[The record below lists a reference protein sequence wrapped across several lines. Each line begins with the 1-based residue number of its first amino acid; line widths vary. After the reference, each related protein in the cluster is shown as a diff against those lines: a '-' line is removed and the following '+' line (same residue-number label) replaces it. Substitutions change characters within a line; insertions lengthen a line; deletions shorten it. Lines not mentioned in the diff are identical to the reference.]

1 MPRAPSSYNEFQYS
15 LSTETFPFVSVSV
28 SLSRSVSTSLWV
40 SLVSQ
45 HPSPGEQSWGGGR
58 GWAVGTGPRPVLTK
72 DNKVRKGLEPRPG
85 ADSPSLPALG
95 APFPADPQD
104 ALNARRPL
112 LPAPVLGGGVQPLPG
127 QGSPLVSPSHCPLL
141 RWHHLLP
148 QGVHLWDRSPPCVIY
163 SCFRSRQRVSGPRVR
178 EQEETSGFPRSSRGR
193 PPLSPLG
200 LQPPGWSRAPGV
212 LGPRG

>member
-1 MPRAPSSYNEFQYS
+1 M
-15 LSTETFPFVSVSV
+15 
-28 SLSRSVSTSLWV
+28 
-40 SLVSQ
+40 
-45 HPSPGEQSWGGGR
+45 
-58 GWAVGTGPRPVLTK
+58 GTGPRPVLTK

-148 QGVHLWDRSPPCVIY
+148 QGVHLWDRSPPCYLLLFPEQAAGVRATCEGAGGNIWLPPVL
-163 SCFRSRQRVSGPRVR
+163 QGP
-178 EQEETSGFPRSSRGR
+178 TA
-193 PPLSPLG
+193 PLSPR
-200 LQPPGWSRAPGV
+200 PPASRVEQSPRRPGAKRLAPLPFSPSGFQK
-212 LGPRG
+212 L

>member
-1 MPRAPSSYNEFQYS
+1 MPRAPSSYNEFQYW
-15 LSTETFPFVSVSV
+15 LLTETFPFVSISV
-28 SLSRSVSTSLWV
+28 SQKLCLYQ
-40 SLVSQ
+40 SLVLSCF
-45 HPSPGEQSWGGGR
+45 PTSFPWGAELGGGGR
-58 GWAVGTGPRPVLTK
+58 AWAVGTGLRPVLTK

-85 ADSPSLPALG
+85 ADSPPLPALG
-95 APFPADPQD
+95 APFPADPRH
-104 ALNARRPL
+104 ALKCQASP
-112 LPAPVLGGGVQPLPG
+112 PASASPRGVQPLPG
-127 QGSPLVSPSHCPLL
+127 QGSPLVSPSHRPLL

-148 QGVHLWDRSPPCVIY
+148 PGVHLWDRSPPCVIY

-178 EQEETSGFPRSSRGR
+178 EQEETSGFPRSSRGG

>member
-1 MPRAPSSYNEFQYS
+1 MS
-15 LSTETFPFVSVSV
+15 LSL
-28 SLSRSVSTSLWV
+28 SLRSSVSTSLWF

-45 HPSPGEQSWGGGR
+45 HPSPGEQSLGVGGGPGQWEQDCVLFSPR
-58 GWAVGTGPRPVLTK
+58 TIRSGKGWSQ
-72 DNKVRKGLEPRPG
+72 GLAQTP
-85 ADSPSLPALG
+85 PSLPALG
-95 APFPADPQD
+95 APFPADPRH
-104 ALNARRPL
+104 ALKCQASP
-112 LPAPVLGGGVQPLPG
+112 PASASPRGVQPLPG
-127 QGSPLVSPSHCPLL
+127 QGSPLVSPSHRPLL

-148 QGVHLWDRSPPCVIY
+148 PGVHLWDRSPPCVIY

-178 EQEETSGFPRSSRGR
+178 EQEETSGFPRSSRGG

>member
-1 MPRAPSSYNEFQYS
+1 MPAKSRLALCYPMDCSPPGSSVHRILQARILEWVTMPSS
-15 LSTETFPFVSVSV
+15 
-28 SLSRSVSTSLWV
+28 
-40 SLVSQ
+40 
-45 HPSPGEQSWGGGR
+45 R
-58 GWAVGTGPRPVLTK
+58 G
-72 DNKVRKGLEPRPG
+72 RPG

-95 APFPADPQD
+95 APFPADPRD

-112 LPAPVLGGGVQPLPG
+112 LPAPVLGGVQPLPG
-127 QGSPLVSPSHCPLL
+127 QGSPLVSPSHRPLL

-193 PPLSPLG
+193 PPISPLG